1 MIVYYGGMAYTHGSA
16 GEPVTGQHNSGVG
29 AAKLRMDGFVSL
41 NAPQIFNV
49 ASLTV
54 RETRTPIA
62 PPRCNA
68 CTVSAPVLLSVT
80 VLTFC
85 LRWLLRA
92 GASVL
97 HHCGPDHPKCEG
109 LRAADQPHHPW
120 LRRREDYL

>member
-85 LRWLLRA
+85 LRWLL
-92 GASVL
+92 
-97 HHCGPDHPKCEG
+97 P
-109 LRAADQPHHPW
+109 
-120 LRRREDYL
+120 LRRSNAIAVFAYTVHLATFLPMCP